1 MWRSWG
7 RFLLEGLW
15 SLRST
20 HAPYHKQRQ
29 PVLALERR
37 VVRGLACGQETSGMR
52 EGTRAATECQAF
64 RALPAAKDPCS
75 DGDGWESCR
84 SATTI
89 VNSMQRFPQTH
100 YDWCSAR
107 T

>member
-37 VVRGLACGQETSGMR
+37 VVRGPACGQETAGMR
-52 EGTRAATECQAF
+52 EGTRAATEWQAF
-64 RALPAAKDPCS
+64 PALPAAKEPCS
-75 DGDGWESCR
+75 NGDGGESLR
-84 SATTI
+84 IAATNVHST
-89 VNSMQRFPQTH
+89 QRFSPN
-100 YDWCSAR
+100 
-107 T
+107 

>member
-20 HAPYHKQRQ
+20 HALYHEQRQ

-52 EGTRAATECQAF
+52 EVREPLRSVKHSVRCLQRKTRPATAMGEKAVGLRPQLCTLGSVF
-64 RALPAAKDPCS
+64 HTP
-75 DGDGWESCR
+75 
-84 SATTI
+84 TT
-89 VNSMQRFPQTH
+89 PE
-100 YDWCSAR
+100 A
-107 T
+107 

>member
-7 RFLLEGLW
+7 RSLLEGLW
-15 SLRST
+15 SLRSR

-52 EGTRAATECQAF
+52 EGTRAATEGQAF
-64 RALPAAKDPCS
+64 RAPPAAKDQCS
-75 DGDGWESCR
+75 NGDGGESCR
-84 SATTI
+84 TATTI
-89 VNSMQRFPQTH
+89 VHSIQRFPHTI
-100 YDWCSAR
+100 YPWSAAR
-107 T
+107 

>member
-37 VVRGLACGQETSGMR
+37 GVRGPACGQETSGMR
-52 EGTRAATECQAF
+52 EGTRTATECQAF

-75 DGDGWESCR
+75 KGAGGKSCR
-84 SATTI
+84 IATHNLAPRQAFSHT
-89 VNSMQRFPQTH
+89 N
-100 YDWCSAR
+100 
-107 T
+107 